1 MDATLEIIKAAGA
14 QLEYGVIEVGE
25 KVYLSGNTSDIAL
38 ESLVKQKLQK
48 KHKMLG
54 LKLLKMVFIPM
65 IFLKKESVNKKWA
78 LKNLQKQ

>member
-48 KHKMLG
+48 KYKMLG

>member
-48 KHKMLG
+48 KYKMLG
-54 LKLLKMVFIPM
+54 LKLLKMVFITM